1 MERPKI
7 ILTSWEYEWASHV
20 GARRYVANWQRQN
33 APHYD
38 PSRMEDDRTAQV
50 AACVAEL
57 AVARYIN
64 QYWSGHVWHA
74 SEHSRYKDLADVGA
88 QIEVRRLR
96 TKESAAVR
104 KRQVGKGLV
113 LFVAKPILPEL
124 REVIIYG
131 GLNYDQA
138 WEFATPSSY
147 DPENTRE
154 LAPEHLIL

>member
-20 GARRYVANWQRQN
+20 GARRYIENWNKKN

-38 PSRMEDDRTAQV
+38 SSRMQDDRTAQV

-57 AVARYIN
+57 AVAKYLN
-64 QYWSGHVWHA
+64 QYWSGHVWHD
-74 SEHSRYKDLADVGA
+74 SERSKFRNLPDVGTS
-88 QIEVRRLR
+88 IEVRSLR
-96 TKESAAVR
+96 TRESAAVR
-104 KRQVGKGLV
+104 KYQVGMGLV

-131 GLNYDQA
+131 GRDYDEA
-138 WEFATPSSY
+138 WECATPSDY
-147 DPENTRE
+147 DPVNTRE

>member
-1 MERPKI
+1 MDRPKI
-7 ILTSWEYEWASHV
+7 ILSTWEYEWASHV
-20 GARRYVANWQRQN
+20 GARRYIENWDRPN
-33 APHYD
+33 AAYYD

-57 AVARYIN
+57 AVAKFVN
-64 QYWSGHVWHA
+64 QYWSGHVWHS
-74 SEHSRYKDLADVGA
+74 SEHRRYKDLPDVGTN
-88 QIEVRRLR
+88 IEVRRLR

-104 KRQVGKGLV
+104 KHQVGKQLI

-131 GLNYDQA
+131 CRDYDEA
-138 WEFATPSSY
+138 WDLGVPSTY
-147 DPENTRE
+147 DAHKTRE